1 MEKMAESENKRT
13 VCPVEKAGG
22 LDNKMRKWLQNPEK
36 ILKPYIK
43 PGMTAIDLGC
53 GPGFFTIEIARLTE
67 KTGKVIA
74 VDLQEGMLEIVR
86 RKIAGTEF
94 EQRIELHKCEADRI
108 GLEVQADFVL
118 AFYMVHEVPDKENL
132 FRELGAILK
141 PDGILYIIEPNFH
154 VSKKSFEAMLEKLD
168 ATGFEIT
175 EKPKSFF
182 NRAVIVKKRG

>member
-1 MEKMAESENKRT
+1 MTESENKKT

-22 LDNKMRKWLQNPEK
+22 LDNKMRKWLQNPGK

-53 GPGFFTIEIARLTE
+53 GPGFFTIEMARLAE

-108 GLEVQADFVL
+108 GLDVQADFVL

-175 EKPKSFF
+175 EKRKSFF
-182 NRAVIVKKRG
+182 NRAVIVRKRG